1 MSQIFR
7 VKPIDAI
14 LKDSASQDG
23 GQGLK
28 RVLGLPS
35 LMALGVGT
43 ILGTGVFVLT
53 GSAAAEFAGPS
64 LILSFII
71 AAVACAFSALCYSEF
86 SASIPVAGSAY
97 TYGYATLGEVVAFVI
112 ALDCIMEFALG
123 ASAVA
128 VGWSGYCYSFLQDI
142 FGSISPR
149 FIDVPGSDY
158 VLWEGRWTLTNTV
171 SEAIAAAGQDISS
184 LQHTVSSGNF
194 LALGLIVILA
204 LLLVR
209 GVELSSVI
217 NTFIVI
223 LKLSIVLVFVGV
235 VGKYVLGNMD
245 AAMQNWTPFIPENTG
260 EFGKFGWSGIARGAA
275 VLFFAY
281 VGFDCVATAAQEAKN
296 PTRDVPLAT
305 LGSLLICTVAY
316 IVVCL
321 LITGTINY
329 TLLNVADPAARAID
343 ATGVTWGIFFIKGG
357 LTVGLVSGTLALLM
371 SLSRIVFSMANDGLL
386 PGVLCKVHPRFRS
399 PWTATL
405 IPAVL
410 VALLSAFYPI
420 SELGELVSLGAL
432 MAFTIVCASIIVL
445 RRKYPDRER
454 QFSTPWV
461 PFVPIMG
468 SLISAGLMC
477 SLSGQAW
484 LRFGIFFAVGMI
496 VYFAYSVKHSKLN
509 TADTHS

>member
-14 LKDSASQDG
+14 IKDSASQGEDN
-23 GQGLK
+23 GLK

-53 GSAAAEFAGPS
+53 GSAAAEYAGPS
-64 LILSFII
+64 LIISFII
-71 AAVACAFSALCYSEF
+71 AAIACAFSGLCYSEF
-86 SASIPVAGSAY
+86 AASIPVAGSAY

-142 FGSISPR
+142 CGPISPR
-149 FIDVPGSDY
+149 FIDVPGTEY
-158 VLWEGRWTLTNTV
+158 VLWKERWV
-171 SEAIAAAGQDISS
+171 PAGSISDAAAAAGVDISN

-194 LALGLIVILA
+194 LALALIVFLA

-217 NTFIVI
+217 NTFIVV

-245 AAMQNWTPFIPENTG
+245 AAIQNWTPFIPDNTG

-281 VGFDCVATAAQEAKN
+281 VGFDCVSTAAQEAKN

-305 LGSLLICTVAY
+305 LGSLLVCTIAY

-329 TLLNVADPAARAID
+329 TQLNVADPAARAID

-357 LTVGLVSGTLALLM
+357 LTVGLISGTLALLM
-371 SLSRIVFSMANDGLL
+371 SLSRIIFSMANDGLL
-386 PGVLCKVHPRFRS
+386 PQVLSRVHPRFSS

-405 IPAVL
+405 IPAIP
-410 VALLSAFYPI
+410 VALLTAFYPI
-420 SELGELVSLGAL
+420 GELGELVSLGAL

-445 RRKYPDRER
+445 RKKYPNRER

-461 PFVPIMG
+461 PFVPILG

-484 LRFGIFFAVGMI
+484 MRFGVFFSIGMI
-496 VYFAYSVKHSKLN
+496 FYFTYSLKHSKLN
-509 TADTHS
+509 T